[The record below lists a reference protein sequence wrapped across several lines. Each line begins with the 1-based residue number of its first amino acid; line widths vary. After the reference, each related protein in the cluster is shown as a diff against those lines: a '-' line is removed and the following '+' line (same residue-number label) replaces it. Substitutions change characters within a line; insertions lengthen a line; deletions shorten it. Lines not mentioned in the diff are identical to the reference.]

1 MHLRRWFPLLLI
13 LACVAI
19 VGPAQAQQA
28 RNNVLNIDSSRPG
41 QQQDLL
47 EPDEVE
53 RLERIQKETTL
64 YLPFSPPSPDDQ
76 TIFIVS
82 EEQVGFMNLSDGTV
96 RPIDPEAFGSLTP
109 LPLVGFSRF
118 VWLDGQHLGALAVD
132 ERADTPEEAVV
143 KLRINRDTLKVS
155 GERITL
161 PPDSGIVTVAPD
173 LDRFLLVL
181 LPAKAEEEAQIAR
194 PIRVPVA
201 RVAPAPDLRRRS
213 PCPPGCNGPSRGCAV
228 TRSSIGCGCART
240 ARARRVRLRPHPKPS
255 T

>member
-109 LPLVGFSRF
+109 LPWWASRASSGLTGST
-118 VWLDGQHLGALAVD
+118 WGRWRLMSAPT
-132 ERADTPEEAVV
+132 R
-143 KLRINRDTLKVS
+143 LKKPLS
-155 GERITL
+155 SCAST
-161 PPDSGIVTVAPD
+161 GI
-173 LDRFLLVL
+173 R
-181 LPAKAEEEAQIAR
+181 
-194 PIRVPVA
+194 
-201 RVAPAPDLRRRS
+201 
-213 PCPPGCNGPSRGCAV
+213 
-228 TRSSIGCGCART
+228 
-240 ARARRVRLRPHPKPS
+240 
-255 T
+255 